1 MKSIEE
7 IKDQLQNGPNIQ
19 NSFFFNNYEIDFSR
33 VGVFNTPIINGIAL
47 PKISQ
52 KTYIC
57 KITEKKLKL
66 ISTYE
71 PGFFL
76 LKIFLDQYKNEDKP
90 LPTIDPSTHPL
101 RNHWYEITEKLK
113 KAMQIMLMPL
123 DSYTDFIANV
133 KLVEETFDRIIIYP
147 EMQLGD
153 IATWSLGDA
162 KVRDNCITVNAL
174 GNDEWQLL
182 YWERGSS
189 QVILTVFAE
198 KHVYEFFMNEYLNVV

>member
-1 MKSIEE
+1 MKS
-7 IKDQLQNGPNIQ
+7 D
-19 NSFFFNNYEIDFSR
+19 SFFFNNYEIDFSR
-33 VGVFNTPIINGIAL
+33 VGLLESKIYNGISIL
-47 PKISQ
+47 KNNHEVYIYKIVNGKDQ
-52 KTYIC
+52 
-57 KITEKKLKL
+57 L
-66 ISTYE
+66 ISTDTPEFYRVQ
-71 PGFFL
+71 
-76 LKIFLDQYKNEDKP
+76 IFLDQYKNEDKP

-101 RNHWYEITEKLK
+101 RNHWYESTEKLK

-133 KLVEETFDRIIIYP
+133 KLVEETFNRIIIYP

>member
-1 MKSIEE
+1 MKS
-7 IKDQLQNGPNIQ
+7 D
-19 NSFFFNNYEIDFSR
+19 SFFFNNYEIDFSR
-33 VGVFNTPIINGIAL
+33 VGLLESKIYNGISIL
-47 PKISQ
+47 KNNHEVYIYKIVNGKDQ
-52 KTYIC
+52 
-57 KITEKKLKL
+57 L
-66 ISTYE
+66 ISTDTPEFYRVQ
-71 PGFFL
+71 
-76 LKIFLDQYKNEDKP
+76 IFLDQYKNEDKP

-133 KLVEETFDRIIIYP
+133 KLVEETFNRIIIYP

-153 IATWSLGDA
+153 IATWSLGDTKA
-162 KVRDNCITVNAL
+162 RDNCITVNAL

-189 QVILTVFAE
+189 KVILTVFAE

>member
-1 MKSIEE
+1 MKS
-7 IKDQLQNGPNIQ
+7 D
-19 NSFFFNNYEIDFSR
+19 SFFFNNYEIDFSR
-33 VGVFNTPIINGIAL
+33 VGLLESKIYNGISIL
-47 PKISQ
+47 KNNHEVYIYKIVNGKDQ
-52 KTYIC
+52 
-57 KITEKKLKL
+57 L
-66 ISTYE
+66 ISTDTPEFYRVQ
-71 PGFFL
+71 
-76 LKIFLDQYKNEDKP
+76 IFLDQYKNEDKP

>member
-1 MKSIEE
+1 MKS
-7 IKDQLQNGPNIQ
+7 D
-19 NSFFFNNYEIDFSR
+19 SFFFNNYEIDFSR
-33 VGVFNTPIINGIAL
+33 VGLLESKIYNGISIL
-47 PKISQ
+47 KNNHEVYIYKIVNGKDQ
-52 KTYIC
+52 
-57 KITEKKLKL
+57 L
-66 ISTYE
+66 ISTDTPEFYRVQ
-71 PGFFL
+71 
-76 LKIFLDQYKNEDKP
+76 IFLDQYKNEDKP

-153 IATWSLGDA
+153 IATWSLGDTKA
-162 KVRDNCITVNAL
+162 RDNCITVNAL

-189 QVILTVFAE
+189 KVILTVFAE